1 MSKFK
6 WPIKLTKFGMVR
18 AFTTHPHLKGH
29 SQIALLKFLCFC
41 FKFFGT
47 GLSKYN
53 YISSRSHQIYRKIII
68 DSAPSF
74 PFSILSV
81 SSLDALYLY
90 SLCNQARHP
99 VQDSCGSDSNV
110 LFIEDMLGPVDAG
123 FMVPLHR
130 ETDIVSFAY
139 K

>member
-1 MSKFK
+1 MITKKKLLKQMKIRLLLEAKRTAMSKFK
-6 WPIKLTKFGMVR
+6 WPIKLTKFGMVW

-74 PFSILSV
+74 PFSIPSV

-90 SLCNQARHP
+90 SL
-99 VQDSCGSDSNV
+99 
-110 LFIEDMLGPVDAG
+110 
-123 FMVPLHR
+123 
-130 ETDIVSFAY
+130 
-139 K
+139 